1 MLLLNIMFI
10 ESIHSIQN
18 RQMMLNTQTLLLGI
32 LAVLLIV
39 FIICKFRNK
48 SPSHLFEGL
57 PNFSSLN
64 FGNNSQSQEKM
75 TINTDN
81 QAIFLYADWCGH
93 CKSFKPEWE
102 AFEGWCKNNG
112 VTCKA
117 INGGEE
123 SNGPLVQK
131 YGVEGFPTV
140 LKCDKDGNKISEHVG
155 ARTKAALIT
164 FISE

>member
-1 MLLLNIMFI
+1 MFV
-10 ESIHSIQN
+10 ESIQSIQN

-39 FIICKFRNK
+39 FILCKYKNK
-48 SPSHLFEGL
+48 SPTQLFEGF

-64 FGNNSQSQEKM
+64 FGNSTVKSSEKL
-75 TINTDN
+75 TLNTDN
-81 QAIFLYADWCGH
+81 QVIFMYADWCGH
-93 CKSFKPEWE
+93 CQSFKPEWE

-117 INGGEE
+117 INGGDE
-123 SNGPLVQK
+123 SNAPLVQK

-140 LKCDKDGNKISEHVG
+140 LKCDKQGNKLSEHVG
-155 ARTKAALIT
+155 ERNKDALIA